1 MVVVFITTYAIPL
14 RRGVLDTTFAPVT
27 PVSSNNKTDRHDKTE
42 IFLKVA
48 LNTITPK
55 MTPTCRLFM
64 SLKLCL
70 ALSSKK
76 RAPIKKNMT
85 EERGLN
91 IFS

>member
-55 MTPTCRLFM
+55 IFFLTPTCRLFKTIKER
-64 SLKLCL
+64 SLQY
-70 ALSSKK
+70 
-76 RAPIKKNMT
+76 M
-85 EERGLN
+85 
-91 IFS
+91 

>member
-14 RRGVLDTTFAPVT
+14 RRGVLDTTFA

-55 MTPTCRLFM
+55 MTPTCRLF
-64 SLKLCL
+64 KTI
-70 ALSSKK
+70 KK
-76 RAPIKKNMT
+76 RSLQYMYMYPLLLSVKMN
-85 EERGLN
+85 
-91 IFS
+91 

>member
-14 RRGVLDTTFAPVT
+14 RRGVLDTTFA